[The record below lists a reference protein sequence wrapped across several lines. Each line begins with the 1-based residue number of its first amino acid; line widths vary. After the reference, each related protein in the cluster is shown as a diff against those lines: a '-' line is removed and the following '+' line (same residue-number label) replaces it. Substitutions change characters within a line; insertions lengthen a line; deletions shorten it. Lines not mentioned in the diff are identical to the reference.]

1 MDWLDRMNNAMEY
14 VETHLTEAIDYD
26 QVARIACC
34 SMYHFQRMFSFIT
47 SVPLSEYIRR
57 RRLTLAA
64 FELQNSGVKVID
76 MALKYGYESPEAFS
90 RAFKKM
96 HGVMPMSARDKG
108 VSLKAYPRLSFHIS
122 IQGDVEMNY
131 KIEGKQGFEMFGVST
146 LINGAGELF
155 EQPLVEIPRFWS
167 KCISD
172 GTIDRIRAAAGFGES
187 GQLHAVLY
195 NNNNN
200 QDENFSYMIGYFL
213 PQSGLP
219 EGFEKL
225 SIPPQTYAIFSTGLN
240 ADGQSGLHDLW
251 RRIWGE
257 WFPSSNYEFAN
268 GPEFRMTN
276 DRGNGMY
283 EMEVWV
289 PVIKKTES

>member
-14 VETHLTEAIDYD
+14 VETHLSEAIDYD

-34 SMYHFQRMFSFIT
+34 STYNFQRMFSFIT
-47 SVPLSEYIRR
+47 NVPLAEYIRR

-64 FELQNSGVKVID
+64 FELQNNGVKVID
-76 MALKYGYESPEAFS
+76 ISLKYGYESPEAFS

-122 IQGDVEMNY
+122 IRGDVEMNY
-131 KIEGKQGFEMFGVST
+131 KIEEKQGFEMFGVST
-146 LINGAGELF
+146 LVNADGENPF
-155 EQPLVEIPRFWS
+155 IEIPKFWT

-172 GTIDRIRAAAGFGES
+172 GTVNRIRAAAGLGEH
-187 GQLHAVLY
+187 GQIHAVLY
-195 NNNNN
+195 NN
-200 QDENFSYMIGYFL
+200 QGERFSYMIGYFL

-219 EGFEKL
+219 QGFEKL
-225 SIPPQTYAIFSTGLN
+225 QIPPQTYAIFSTGIN
-240 ADGQSGLHDLW
+240 PDGKNDIHDLW
-251 RRIWGE
+251 RRIFGE
-257 WFPSSNYEFAN
+257 WFPTCDYNFAN
-268 GPEFRMTN
+268 GPEFEMTY

-283 EMEVWV
+283 EMEVWI
-289 PVIKKTES
+289 PVVKKSESQA

>member
-172 GTIDRIRAAAGFGES
+172 GTIDRIRAAAGLGES
-187 GQLHAVLY
+187 GQLYAVLY
-195 NNNNN
+195 NNNN

-268 GPEFRMTN
+268 GPEFRMTY